1 MAEATANPR
10 MHPGTGLEGVSIGP
24 SEIGLVD
31 GENGR
36 LIYRGHD
43 AEVLVRENCFEEVA
57 YLLWTGELPS
67 IAERDALRATVF
79 ENMRLVAHNAAIVG
93 QLDPQALPMDAVRSA
108 RSAWAQSR
116 NMDEGGTAAD
126 AQAALG
132 AIAGAV
138 ALLGAR
144 RAGVEPGEIRAD
156 DSVARAYLR
165 LMRGSEPTDAQV
177 GALDAY
183 LVLTAEHGMNASTF
197 TGRVIVSTASDI
209 GSGLVGA
216 IGALKGKLHGG
227 APSHVSSMID
237 EIGTTENAEPWL
249 RAKIEG
255 GERLMGFGH
264 RVYKTYDPRA
274 RALGEVAERLGSDDQ
289 RLALARHVEQTAL
302 RLLHEYKPD
311 RRLYT
316 NVEYYAA
323 AVLETIDLDPG
334 LYTPTFAVSR
344 TAGWTAHMLEQI
356 AYPRLIR
363 PQVDYVGPMPKD

>member
-1 MAEATANPR
+1 MASDANPR

-31 GENGR
+31 GENGQ

-57 YLLWTGELPS
+57 HLLWTGSLPS
-67 IAERDALRATVF
+67 AEQLATLRTTVF
-79 ENMRLVAHNAAIVG
+79 DAMRHVSDDSTILAT
-93 QLDPQALPMDAVRSA
+93 LDANALPMDAVRSA
-108 RSAWAQSR
+108 ISAWGATR
-116 NMDEGGTAAD
+116 HIDEGGTLAD

-132 AIAGAV
+132 AIAGSV

-144 RAGVEPGEIRAD
+144 RAGVEPGTIAEG
-156 DSVARAYLR
+156 DSLARAYLR
-165 LMRGSEPTDAQV
+165 IMRGAEPTDAQV

-237 EIGTTENAEPWL
+237 EIGTKDNAEPWL
-249 RAKIEG
+249 REKIEA

-274 RALGEVAERLGSDDQ
+274 RALGEVAERLGSDDE
-289 RLALARHVEQTAL
+289 RLGLARHVEQTAL

-323 AVLETIDLDPG
+323 AVLETIELDPG

-356 AYPRLIR
+356 TYPRLIR
-363 PQVDYVGPMPKD
+363 PQVDYVGPMPPA

>member
-1 MAEATANPR
+1 MSDDSNPR
-10 MHPGTGLEGVSIGP
+10 MHAGTGLEGVSIGP
-24 SEIGLVD
+24 SEIALVD

-43 AEVLVRENCFEEVA
+43 AEVLVREHNFEEVA
-57 YLLWTGELPS
+57 FLLWIGRLPS
-67 IAERDALRATVF
+67 ADETNVLRNVVF
-79 ENMRLVAHNAAIVG
+79 ENMRHVSDDPAILAM
-93 QLDPQALPMDAVRSA
+93 LDPKALPMDAVRSA
-108 RSAWAQSR
+108 MSAWAMTR
-116 NMDEGGTAAD
+116 RMDEGGTPAD

-132 AIAGAV
+132 AIAGSV

-144 RAGVEPGEIRAD
+144 RAGVAPGEIKAGD
-156 DSVARAYLR
+156 TVARAYLR
-165 LMRGSEPTDAQV
+165 MMTGAEPTDAQV

-237 EIGTTENAEPWL
+237 EIGTMDNAEPWL
-249 RAKIEG
+249 REKIEG

-274 RALGEVAERLGSDDQ
+274 RALSEVAQRLGSDNE
-289 RLALARHVEQTAL
+289 RLALAHHVEQTAL

-323 AVLETIDLDPG
+323 AVLETIELDPG

-356 AYPRLIR
+356 TFPRLIR
-363 PQVDYVGPMPKD
+363 PQVEYVGPMPAA

>member
-1 MAEATANPR
+1 

-31 GENGR
+31 GENGQ

-43 AEVLVRENCFEEVA
+43 AEVLVREHCFEEVA
-57 YLLWTGELPS
+57 HLLWTGRLPDATEL
-67 IAERDALRATVF
+67 AELRATVYAS
-79 ENMRLVAHNAAIVG
+79 MRHVAEEPGTLAT
-93 QLDPQALPMDAVRSA
+93 LDPEALPMDVVRSA
-108 RSAWAQSR
+108 ISIWAQSR
-116 NMDEGGTAAD
+116 RLAEGGTPAD

-138 ALLGAR
+138 SLLGAR
-144 RAGVEPGEIRAD
+144 RAGVEPGAIRD
-156 DSVARAYLR
+156 EDSLACNYLR
-165 LMRGSEPTDAQV
+165 VMRGTEPTDAQV

-197 TGRVIVSTASDI
+197 TGRVIVSTASDL

-237 EIGTTENAEPWL
+237 EIGTAENAEPWL
-249 RAKIEG
+249 RERIEA

-274 RALGEVAERLGSDDQ
+274 RALGEVAERLGSDDK
-289 RLALARHVEQTAL
+289 RLGLARHVEQTAL

-344 TAGWTAHMLEQI
+344 TAGWTAHMLEQM

-363 PQVDYVGPMPKD
+363 PQVDYVGPTPD

>member
-1 MAEATANPR
+1 MASASNPR
-10 MHPGTGLEGVSIGP
+10 MQAGNGLEGISIGP
-24 SEIGLVD
+24 SEICLVD
-31 GENGR
+31 GENGQ

-43 AEVLVRENCFEEVA
+43 AEVLVREQCFDEVA
-57 YLLWTGELPS
+57 YLLWTGRLPNATETNELREVVFANMLHVSSEP
-67 IAERDALRATVF
+67 ATLAML
-79 ENMRLVAHNAAIVG
+79 EPTAI
-93 QLDPQALPMDAVRSA
+93 PMDAVRSA
-108 RSAWAQSR
+108 MSAWGMTR
-116 NMDEGGTAAD
+116 KMDEGGTLAD

-132 AIAGAV
+132 AIAGSV

-144 RAGVEPGEIRAD
+144 RAGVEPGEIKPGD
-156 DSVARAYLR
+156 TIARAYLR
-165 LMRGSEPTDAQV
+165 MMTGAEPTEAQV

-183 LVLTAEHGMNASTF
+183 FILTAEHGMNASTF
-197 TGRVIVSTASDI
+197 TGRVIVSTDSDI
-209 GSGLVGA
+209 GSGIVGA

-237 EIGTTENAEPWL
+237 EIGTMDNAEPWL
-249 RAKIEG
+249 RAKIESD
-255 GERLMGFGH
+255 ERLMGFGH

-274 RALGEVAERLGSDDQ
+274 RALGEVAERLGSDNE

-302 RLLHEYKPD
+302 RLLDEYKPG

-323 AVLETIDLDPG
+323 AVLETIELDPG

-356 AYPRLIR
+356 SYPRLIR
-363 PQVDYVGPMPKD
+363 PQVEYVGPMPPA

>member
-1 MAEATANPR
+1 MATDSNPR
-10 MHPGTGLEGVSIGP
+10 MHAGNGLEGISIGP
-24 SEIGLVD
+24 SEICLVD
-31 GENGR
+31 GENGQ

-43 AEVLVRENCFEEVA
+43 AEVLVREHTFDEVA
-57 YLLWTGELPS
+57 FLLWTGRLPS
-67 IAERDALRATVF
+67 VDETNELREVVFDNMRKVAAEPATVATL
-79 ENMRLVAHNAAIVG
+79 NPNA
-93 QLDPQALPMDAVRSA
+93 LTMDAVRSA
-108 RSAWAQSR
+108 MSVWSMGR
-116 NMDEGGTAAD
+116 NLAEGGTPAD

-132 AIAGAV
+132 AIAGSV

-144 RAGVEPGEIRAD
+144 RAEVTPGDIQPGD
-156 DSVARAYLR
+156 TIARAYLR
-165 LMRGSEPTDAQV
+165 IMTGAEPTDAQV

-209 GSGLVGA
+209 GSGLVGS

-237 EIGTTENAEPWL
+237 EIGTADNAEPWL

-274 RALGEVAERLGSDDQ
+274 RALGEVAERLGSDDE
-289 RLALARHVEQTAL
+289 RLGLARHVEQTAL

-311 RRLYT
+311 QRLYT

-323 AVLETIDLDPG
+323 AVLETIELDPG

-356 AYPRLIR
+356 NYPRLIR
-363 PQVDYVGPMPKD
+363 PQVEYVGPMPAK